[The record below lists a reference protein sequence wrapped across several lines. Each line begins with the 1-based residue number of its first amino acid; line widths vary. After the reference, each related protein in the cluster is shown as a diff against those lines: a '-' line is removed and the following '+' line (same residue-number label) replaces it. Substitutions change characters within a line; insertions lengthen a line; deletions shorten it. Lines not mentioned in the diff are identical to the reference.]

1 MPIFLSKKASAA
13 RVREAEN
20 ARKNRLEILKAL
32 SIGQITRRDLYKW
45 GIFTVTGALALKNGL
60 SPFAPSAFA
69 DSSIPTGTPRSPLF
83 GAQKFTTPLPRLAL
97 QTPIPLTQSGTGLNA
112 VANFPAALNE
122 PAAKRLSY
130 HTDFNN
136 AGGNGNPQNPFRNPV
151 TGRGPME
158 GRPPGEVF
166 AHQRWNEFF
175 PKVGYVLSIG
185 QVAANTRFH
194 PNFQPQNPNSVWTY
208 GTGHNVR
215 GTLPPMLIKG
225 RYSEPILTR
234 IYQNLPVNRADN
246 QSGFGL
252 NETQL
257 HFHNA
262 HNGAE
267 SDGAAN
273 VHHFPGTFYD
283 YRWSTTLA
291 RRDKIN
297 TGATDRRASGP
308 DGHGGLVNV
317 AGDFREIQG
326 TMWAHDHR
334 FFFTAENVYKGNL
347 MMINYYSGPDRGN
360 EVLDDSLPGVPNSRV
375 NLRLPS
381 GKFLDFGNIDF
392 DVNLIVSDAA
402 FDQTGQY
409 FFDIFTTDG
418 FLGDVMLVNFAY
430 APFMNV
436 LPRKYRFRILSA
448 GMSRF
453 IQLAL
458 ADVNGTSPRAVPFK
472 FIANDG
478 NLVVNP
484 ITLTQLDH
492 QGTAERYD
500 IVVDFSTFTP
510 GQRVQLVNLLQM
522 RDDGRGP
529 TNTLTIGQALAGD
542 PNDPA
547 IGAIME
553 FRVVS
558 SVPSVDAPGQTLF
571 ATSPDTSQVPAT
583 LTQQIPIVAPVR
595 TRVVEWG
602 RSGDGDS
609 RNPVTGQCTP
619 DCPEFA
625 VFPWTVKVNGGDAH
639 SMNANRISL
648 LVPKPGEIE
657 HWTYVN
663 GGGGWD
669 HPIHLHFEEGITMN
683 RGGDTIPATENLVR
697 KDVWRLRASGQVT
710 FQVQFGEYGG
720 SYVNH
725 CHNTVHEDFALLM
738 RIQFLTG
745 VTGSPQTMV
754 TPTPNPSPDG
764 VTFTTPEILPEGDP
778 RTSA

>member
-1 MPIFLSKKASAA
+1 MPIYLSNRASPA

-20 ARKNRLEILKAL
+20 ARRNRHEILKAL
-32 SIGQITRRDLYKW
+32 SKGEITRRDLYKW

-69 DSSIPTGTPRSPLF
+69 QVPTGTPRSPLF
-83 GAQKFTTPLPRLAL
+83 AAQKFSQPMPRLAL
-97 QTPIPLTQSGTGLNA
+97 QTPIPLIQSGTGPDA

-136 AGGNGNPQNPFRNPV
+136 AGGNGTPNNPFRNPV

-175 PKVGYVLSIG
+175 PKVGYILSIG
-185 QVAANTRFH
+185 QIAPNTTFH
-194 PNFQPQNPNSVWTY
+194 PNFPAQNPNSVWTY
-208 GTGHNVR
+208 GTGHFVQGR
-215 GTLPPMLIKG
+215 LPPMLIRG
-225 RYSEPILTR
+225 RYGEPILTR

-273 VHHFPGTFYD
+273 THHFPGTFYD

-297 TGATDRRASGP
+297 TQATDRRASGP
-308 DGHGGLVNV
+308 DGNGGLVNV
-317 AGDFREIQG
+317 AGDFRELQG

-334 FFFTAENVYKGNL
+334 FFFTAEDVYKGNL
-347 MMINYYSGPDRGN
+347 MMISYYSGPDRGN
-360 EVLDDSLPGVPNSRV
+360 EVLNDGV

-381 GKFLDFGNIDF
+381 GRFLDSGNLDF
-392 DVNLIVSDAA
+392 DVNLIVSDGAT
-402 FDQTGQY
+402 DQAGQY
-409 FFDIFTTDG
+409 FFDVFTTDG
-418 FLGDVMLVNFAY
+418 FLGDLPFVNMAY
-430 APFMNV
+430 APFFQV
-436 LPRKYRFRILSA
+436 LPRKYRFRILNAS
-448 GMSRF
+448 MSRF

-458 ADVNGTSPRAVPFK
+458 ADVNGPNPKAVPFQ
-472 FIANDG
+472 FICNDG

-484 ITLTQLDH
+484 IPLTQLDH

-500 IVVDFSTFTP
+500 IVVDFSKFKT
-510 GQRVQLVNLLQM
+510 GNRIQLVNLLQM
-522 RDDGRGP
+522 RSDGRGP
-529 TNTLTIGQALAGD
+529 TNTLTIAQALAGD
-542 PNDPA
+542 PNDPM
-547 IGAIME
+547 IGAILQ
-553 FRVVS
+553 FQVVDS
-558 SVPSVDAPGQTLF
+558 LPSVDAPGQILRSTD
-571 ATSPDTSQVPAT
+571 PDPSVVPAV
-583 LTQQIPIVAPVR
+583 LTEQIPIVTPVR

-602 RSGDGDS
+602 RSGKGDS
-609 RNPVTGQCTP
+609 RNPATGQCTP

-648 LVPKPGEIE
+648 LVPNPGEIE
-657 HWTYVN
+657 HWTFVN

-683 RGGDTIPATENLVR
+683 RGSNPIPATEKLVR
-697 KDVWRLRASGQVT
+697 KDVWRLRASGQVS

-720 SYVNH
+720 AYVNH

-778 RTSA
+778 RTTI